1 MYFSSR
7 QSQISLSDVA
17 WIWEKFKRPAAL
29 NAQTF
34 LKWNG
39 NIDSI
44 RSTEMVTFYCKRWMG
59 ATLHEKIYL
68 IGFYSKYTTTN
79 DVCTHIAGVSLFWF
93 IKPTF
98 VTSETENLYTL
109 YTIDKKFKWV
119 GSFVHFNWQ
128 WYLETDMC
136 NSKIDEFRHD
146 MAWNVMVGYSKINQN
161 ICFVCLINQYSHSY
175 K

>member
-109 YTIDKKFKWV
+109 YTIDKNLSELEV
-119 GSFVHFNWQ
+119 LYISTGSGTFQLAVLLGNWQ
-128 WYLETDMC
+128 LENWRIQTRHGLKRHGRLLQDQSKYLL
-136 NSKIDEFRHD
+136 
-146 MAWNVMVGYSKINQN
+146 
-161 ICFVCLINQYSHSY
+161 CLLN
-175 K
+175 

>member
-1 MYFSSR
+1 MHRLFSNETETLTLYD
-7 QSQISLSDVA
+7 QQKWSLSIVSA
-17 WIWEKFKRPAAL
+17 EW
-29 NAQTF
+29 
-34 LKWNG
+34 
-39 NIDSI
+39 
-44 RSTEMVTFYCKRWMG
+44 G
-59 ATLHEKIYL
+59 ATLHGKIYL

-98 VTSETENLYTL
+98 VTSEIENLYTL

-136 NSKIDEFRHD
+136 NSNIDEFRHD

-161 ICFVCLINQYSHSY
+161 ICFVCLINQYSRSY

>member
-44 RSTEMVTFYCKRWMG
+44 WSTEMVTFYCKRWMG

-98 VTSETENLYTL
+98 VTSEIENLYTL

-128 WYLETDMC
+128 WYISTCSATWKLTTRKLTNSDTTWLET
-136 NSKIDEFRHD
+136 S
-146 MAWNVMVGYSKINQN
+146 W
-161 ICFVCLINQYSHSY
+161 
-175 K
+175 

>member
-98 VTSETENLYTL
+98 VTSEIENLYTL
-109 YTIDKKFKWV
+109 YTIDKNLSELEV
-119 GSFVHFNWQ
+119 LYISTGSGTWKLTCATRKLTNSDTTW
-128 WYLETDMC
+128 LET
-136 NSKIDEFRHD
+136 S
-146 MAWNVMVGYSKINQN
+146 W
-161 ICFVCLINQYSHSY
+161 
-175 K
+175 

>member
-17 WIWEKFKRPAAL
+17 WIWEKFKRPAVL

-44 RSTEMVTFYCKRWMG
+44 WSTEMVTFYCKRWMG
-59 ATLHEKIYL
+59 ATLHGKIYL
-68 IGFYSKYTTTN
+68 IGFYSKYTITN

-98 VTSETENLYTL
+98 VTSEIENLYTL

-128 WYLETDMC
+128 WYLETD

>member
-98 VTSETENLYTL
+98 VTSEIENLYTL

-161 ICFVCLINQYSHSY
+161 ICYVCLINQYSRSY